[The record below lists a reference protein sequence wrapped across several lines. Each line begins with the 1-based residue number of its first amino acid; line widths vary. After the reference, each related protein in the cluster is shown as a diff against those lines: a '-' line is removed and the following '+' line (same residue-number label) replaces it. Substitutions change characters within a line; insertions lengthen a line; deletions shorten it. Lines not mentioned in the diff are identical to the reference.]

1 MPVSLYYRTI
11 IDIAQ
16 SVLFKKMCKL
26 IIESIG
32 KVRIGFPN
40 TA

>member
-1 MPVSLYYRTI
+1 MPVSQYYRTI

-16 SVLFKKMCKL
+16 SELFWKRCQL